1 MQNDL
6 LLDVGLDRHGSVS
19 RRRFLQ
25 LGSAALAGSGLLGSM
40 SLHAAE
46 LKKQNRACILVWLS
60 GGPSQMETWDP
71 KPGTTNGG
79 QTKAIR
85 TAASGVQIAEYW
97 PKLARQMRDVAVI
110 RTMTNKEGAHARA
123 TYHLHTGRRPTGVLK
138 FPNFGSVV
146 ASQLGDPEA
155 DIPNFVSIGNTIS
168 SGFLGVQTAPFVV
181 RRAGQLPDNAALA
194 IPQSRL
200 RERLTMLAQQDD
212 DFAHAGATELATEH
226 QALYKQASKMMLSPQ
241 LKAFQLAGESAAMK
255 TAYGPSPFGQGLL
268 VARRLVEAG
277 VPFIEVRRGGWD
289 NHRNLY
295 KALPKNAG
303 MVDQGLAQL
312 IADLKQRGRLDRTLI
327 VCVGEFGR
335 TPKLNKRGGRDHWPK
350 NFGLLMAGA
359 GVRGGKVIGKT
370 ADDGMTVVDRPLVVE
385 DMFQTMCRAMKI
397 DPTTQMV
404 TPIGRPLKIVDGG
417 QVISGIF
424 A

>member
-6 LLDVGLDRHGSVS
+6 LLDVGLDRHGMVS
-19 RRRFLQ
+19 RRRFLHM
-25 LGSAALAGSGLLGSM
+25 GSAALAGSGLLGSM
-40 SLHAAE
+40 SAHAAQ
-46 LKKQNRACILVWLS
+46 LKKQNRSCVLVWLS

-85 TAASGVQIAEYW
+85 TAAGGVQIAQYW
-97 PKLARQMRDVAVI
+97 PKLARQMKNIAVI

-146 ASQLGDPEA
+146 AAQLGDPDA

-181 RRAGQLPDNAALA
+181 RRAGQLPDNAALSIA
-194 IPQSRL
+194 QRRL
-200 RERLTMLAQQDD
+200 RQRLAMLAQQDD
-212 DFAHAGATELATEH
+212 DFARAGASELATEH
-226 QALYKQASKMMLSPQ
+226 QALYKQASRMMLSPK
-241 LKAFQLAGESAAMK
+241 LKAFQLTGESAATK
-255 TAYGPSPFGQGLL
+255 AAYGPSQFGQGML

-289 NHRNLY
+289 NHRKLY
-295 KALPKNAG
+295 TALPRNAA
-303 MVDQGLAQL
+303 MVDQGLSQL

-327 VCVGEFGR
+327 VCIGEFGR
-335 TPKLNKRGGRDHWPK
+335 TPKLNKTGGRDHWPK

-359 GVRGGKVIGKT
+359 GVRGGQAIGKT
-370 ADDGMTVVDRPLVVE
+370 ADDGMSVVDRPLVVE
-385 DMFQTMCRAMKI
+385 DMFQTMCHAMKI
-397 DPTTQMV
+397 DPETQMV

-417 QVISGIF
+417 TVIRDVF
-424 A
+424 T

>member
-6 LLDVGLDRHGSVS
+6 LLDVGLDRHGMVS
-19 RRRFLQ
+19 RRRFLHM
-25 LGSAALAGSGLLGSM
+25 GSAALAGSGLLGSM
-40 SLHAAE
+40 SAHAAQ
-46 LKKQNRACILVWLS
+46 LKKQNRSCVLVWLS

-85 TAASGVQIAEYW
+85 TAAGGVQIAQYW
-97 PKLARQMRDVAVI
+97 PKLARQMKNIAVI

-146 ASQLGDPEA
+146 AAQLGDPDA

-181 RRAGQLPDNAALA
+181 RRAGQLPDNAALSIA
-194 IPQSRL
+194 QRRL
-200 RERLTMLAQQDD
+200 RQRLAMLAQQDD
-212 DFAHAGATELATEH
+212 DFARAGASELATEH
-226 QALYKQASKMMLSPQ
+226 QALYKQASRMMLSPK
-241 LKAFQLAGESAAMK
+241 LKAFQLTGESAATK
-255 TAYGPSPFGQGLL
+255 AAYGPSQFGQGML

-289 NHRNLY
+289 NHRKLY
-295 KALPKNAG
+295 TALPRNAA
-303 MVDQGLAQL
+303 MVDHGLSQL

-327 VCVGEFGR
+327 VCIGEFGR
-335 TPKLNKRGGRDHWPK
+335 TPKLNKTGGRDHWPK

-359 GVRGGKVIGKT
+359 GVRGGQAIGKT
-370 ADDGMTVVDRPLVVE
+370 ADDGMSVVDRPLVVE
-385 DMFQTMCRAMKI
+385 DMFQTMCHAMKI
-397 DPTTQMV
+397 DPETQMV

-417 QVISGIF
+417 TVIRDVF
-424 A
+424 T